1 MSGYSPTFSLQTRLS
16 GGCLLV
22 LAGNRHLHWAW
33 VPKIPKV
40 SEVSEAPKRFTVPQ
54 DLICWD
60 TPHLTTALDLAAGR
74 AACSALWE
82 GVGPNVLKL
91 KQGFQDGIIPLFSAS
106 VVPPQTAHLDG
117 YPLVQG
123 ITLGDIPLLQAY
135 PTLGVDRALALWA
148 AGQLHG
154 WPAIVIDGGTALT
167 LSGGNERGELVGG
180 AILPG
185 LGLQFQ
191 SLFQHTAALP
201 LLSLETLPD
210 RWACNTADAI
220 LSGVAYTLLA
230 GVQSFLQDWFNT
242 YPHTQ
247 VCFTG
252 GDGQWLYQH
261 LSPWLQDPLDSSD
274 RVTYEPH
281 LALGGLWGITQL
293 KLMSGQP
300 RLIP

>member
-1 MSGYSPTFSLQTRLS
+1 
-16 GGCLLV
+16 
-22 LAGNRHLHWAW
+22 
-33 VPKIPKV
+33 
-40 SEVSEAPKRFTVPQ
+40 
-54 DLICWD
+54 
-60 TPHLTTALDLAAGR
+60 
-74 AACSALWE
+74 
-82 GVGPNVLKL
+82 
-91 KQGFQDGIIPLFSAS
+91 
-106 VVPPQTAHLDG
+106 
-117 YPLVQG
+117 
-123 ITLGDIPLLQAY
+123 
-135 PTLGVDRALALWA
+135 
-148 AGQLHG
+148 
-154 WPAIVIDGGTALT
+154 
-167 LSGGNERGELVGG
+167 
-180 AILPG
+180 